1 MFSHEKSSML
11 TTILI
16 LVSTSVGVGCFYIPS
31 AYKNCGALAGIV
43 ISLLAGTFSV
53 LSMKTLANASVK
65 SGTESYGSLLFMA
78 YSDEITT
85 SLRSQRS
92 EKPLFSIPRLFDF
105 LVFLDC
111 LFCIP
116 LFLIVLSDLIPSLIS
131 SFGFVSDHLFMFSSK
146 TAIISLFSLLFF
158 PICIPSGCF
167 NWIGL
172 TFLSMISI
180 LLCFVSVISQS
191 VKSGF
196 DINNIIKEIS
206 IISFNSNSALSY
218 FSLFNICIF
227 AFFSQFNIIPAAA
240 NLKNPTRTRLRILT
254 AFTGII
260 IVFSYSVMSLIS
272 FSFLGD
278 KTEEFLLNS
287 LNETSYLFFISRLLV
302 VISLFF
308 IIPLHIYPMLDAF
321 TNFIDNDYLKKME
334 GSRNIQAGFNE
345 QGMPLING
353 NNINGYGFLN
363 NKTSFIR
370 TKAGRILLLTLILFL
385 SCIIGIRFQDKPSYL
400 VIMAGGFV
408 DSIFVFLFPALIH
421 HRIIYDKKEKF
432 ASSPTRLLFSLL
444 FIISVF
450 GSASLLFKHLFLH

>member
-1 MFSHEKSSML
+1 MFSHEKSSMF

-16 LVSTSVGVGCFYIPS
+16 VVSTSVGVGCFYIP
-31 AYKNCGALAGIV
+31 AAFKNCGAIAGVI
-43 ISLLAGTFSV
+43 ISLIVGTFSV

-85 SLRSQRS
+85 SLRIQRS
-92 EKPLFSIPRLFDF
+92 EKPFFSVPRLFDF

-131 SFGFVSDHLFMFSSK
+131 YFGFVNDYLFMFSSK

-180 LLCFVSVISQS
+180 FLCFVSVINQS
-191 VKSGF
+191 IASGF
-196 DINNIIKEIS
+196 GIDSIIKEIS
-206 IISFNSNSALSY
+206 NISFNSNSIPSY

-227 AFFSQFNIIPAAA
+227 AFFSQFNIIQAAA
-240 NLKNPTRTRLRILT
+240 NLKNPSRNRLRILT
-254 AFTGII
+254 ALTGII
-260 IVFSYSVMSLIS
+260 IVFSYSIMSLIS

-287 LNETSYLFFISRLLV
+287 LSDTSYLFFISRLLV

-308 IIPLHIYPMLDAF
+308 IIPLHIYPMLDAL
-321 TNFIDNDYLKKME
+321 TNFIDNNYLSEME
-334 GSRNIQAGFNE
+334 GSRNVQTGFNE
-345 QGMPLING
+345 QGIPLINNG
-353 NNINGYGFLN
+353 NHIIASGIVN
-363 NKTSFIR
+363 NKTTFIR
-370 TKAGRILLLTLILFL
+370 TKTGRILLLTLILFL
-385 SCIIGIRFQDKPSYL
+385 SCIIGIKFQNRPSSL
-400 VIMAGGFV
+400 VIMVGGFV

-421 HRIIYDKKEKF
+421 HRVIYNKKEKF
-432 ASSPTRLLFSLL
+432 TSSPIRLLLSFL
-444 FIISVF
+444 FIISVL
-450 GSASLLFKHLFLH
+450 GSVNLLLSLYFH